1 LKSTLTALNQHTLSD
16 SSPEYNKSSSDNMP
30 EVSIVVPLLNEEE
43 SLRELT
49 QQIRAALEPRFTY
62 EVIFV
67 DDGST
72 DKSWK
77 VISELAETDTR
88 IFGIRFRRNYGK
100 STALQKGF
108 ERARGQYI
116 ATMDADLQDDPR
128 EVPLMIDQLNDES
141 LDLVSGWKKVRHDP
155 ISKTIPS
162 RFFNKV
168 TSIISGIDIHDFNC
182 GLKVY
187 RREVIDSLTIYGEMH
202 RYIPVLAKWEG
213 FSRVGEKVVQHH
225 ARKYGKTKFG
235 LSRFLNGFLDLI
247 TLLFIHVYFQRPMH
261 FFGSVG
267 VGFLAAGTAITGY
280 LVVMRIFFEQYLSNR
295 PLLLFG
301 ILLLV
306 LGLQFFS
313 VGFLGEMM
321 NKARAKERN
330 VNIRESI

>member
-1 LKSTLTALNQHTLSD
+1 MPDISN
-16 SSPEYNKSSSDNMP
+16 EYNKSSTHINP
-30 EVSIVVPLLNEEE
+30 EVSVVVTILNEDE
-43 SLRELT
+43 SLRELS
-49 QQIRAALEPRFTY
+49 QQIDRVLSPRFSY

-72 DKSWK
+72 DSSWK
-77 VISELAETDTR
+77 VIQELAATDPR
-88 IFGIRFRRNYGK
+88 IRGIRFRRNYGK
-100 STALQKGF
+100 SSALQKGF
-108 ERARGQYI
+108 DQIRGKYI
-116 ATMDADLQDDPR
+116 ATMDADLQDDPA
-128 EVPLMIDQLNDES
+128 EIPLMIDQMKSED

-155 ISKTIPS
+155 LSKTIPS

-168 TSIISGIDIHDFNC
+168 TSLISGIKIHDFNC

-187 RREVIDSLTIYGEMH
+187 RREVIDALVIYGEMH

-213 FSRVGEKVVQHH
+213 FEGIGEKIVQHH
-225 ARKYGKTKFG
+225 PRKYGKTKFG
-235 LSRFLNGFLDLI
+235 LSRFLNGFLDLV

-261 FFGSVG
+261 FFGSIG
-267 VGFLAAGTAITGY
+267 VGFIALGSAITGY
-280 LVVMRIFFEQYLSNR
+280 LVFMRVFFEQYLSNR

-321 NKARAKERN
+321 NKARANERN
-330 VNIRESI
+330 VNIREII

>member
-1 LKSTLTALNQHTLSD
+1 MSVN
-16 SSPEYNKSSSDNMP
+16 SPEYNKSASDINP
-30 EVSIVVPLLNEEE
+30 EVSVVIPLLNEDE
-43 SLRELT
+43 SLRELSS
-49 QQIRAALEPRFTY
+49 QIIMAIGPHHTLEI
-62 EVIFV
+62 IFV

-72 DKSWK
+72 DSSWK
-77 VISELAETDTR
+77 VITDLAAQDAR
-88 IFGIRFRRNYGK
+88 IKGIRFRRNYGK

-108 ERARGQYI
+108 EQARGRFI
-116 ATMDADLQDDPR
+116 ATMDADLQDDPN
-128 EVPLMIDQLNDES
+128 EIPPMIDQIVSQE

-168 TSIISGIDIHDFNC
+168 TSWISGIPLHDFNC

-187 RREVIDSLTIYGEMH
+187 RREVIDTLDIYGEMH

-213 FSRVGEKVVQHH
+213 FDAIGEKIVLHH
-225 ARKYGKTKFG
+225 PRKYGKTKFG

-247 TLLFIHVYFQRPMH
+247 TLIFIHVYFQRPMH
-261 FFGSVG
+261 FFGSIG
-267 VGFLAAGTAITGY
+267 VGFLSLGAAITAY

-321 NKARAKERN
+321 NKARSRERR
-330 VNIRESI
+330 VNIREVI

>member
-1 LKSTLTALNQHTLSD
+1 MNQQPLSD
-16 SSPEYNKSSSDNMP
+16 IPSEYTKSSSDNTP

-49 QQIRAALEPRFTY
+49 HQISQALEPRFTY

-72 DKSWK
+72 DLSWK
-77 VISELAETDTR
+77 VIQEMSSADPR
-88 IFGIRFRRNYGK
+88 IKGIRFRRNYGK

-108 ERARGQYI
+108 EIARGHYVS
-116 ATMDADLQDDPR
+116 TMDADLQDDPR
-128 EVPLMIDQLNDES
+128 EVPLMIDQLNREE

-168 TSIISGIDIHDFNC
+168 TSLISGIPIHDFNC

-187 RREVIDSLTIYGEMH
+187 RREVVESLIIYGEMH

-213 FSRVGEKVVQHH
+213 FGRVGEKVVQHH

-267 VGFLAAGTAITGY
+267 VGFLTAGTAITGY
-280 LVVMRIFFEQYLSNR
+280 LVIMRIFFEQYLSNR

-321 NKARAKERN
+321 NKARARERN
-330 VNIRESI
+330 VNIREMI